1 MRLKFPV
8 LLLLAGVLLALTT
21 VSSKKHRYKVTT
33 PVFMQSN
40 DVIARQMLEKLT
52 LEEKIAQF
60 FMVASWPNRD
70 ENHQQEI
77 ENLVKNDKI
86 GGIIYFQGSKGQ
98 LKTSIARMQHV
109 SQIPLLIGIDAEWG
123 IAMRISEEDRFP
135 YAYTL
140 GAANDTVL
148 SEKIGAM
155 MAQECREL
163 GIHLN
168 FAPVAD
174 VNSNPSNP
182 VIGFRSFG
190 EDPELV
196 GKHVKAMVK
205 GMEKNGVLTSIKH
218 FPGHGDTDADSHYEL
233 PTLSHNRE
241 HFQNIELKP
250 FLEGIQAGAS
260 TVMIGHLSVPALDES
275 KTPASL
281 SPAVI
286 KGLLQQEMGF
296 KGLVISDALNMKAV
310 ADKYGKVD
318 VVVKAFQAGNDILLF
333 PENVHDAIQ
342 AIAAKVKSG
351 EISENEINERCL
363 KVLKAKA
370 HALFFKGGKN
380 YTAGELEWARRET
393 YEKSLTVVENKNV
406 LPLVNASSRIAV
418 VSIGVNAGHFKAMA
432 DRFHAVDYYHFYSFE
447 EASERMITKFSGYE
461 TVITTVHPKSV
472 LASSNFSSPGKLESW
487 IMAVPEEISHVGVFF
502 GNPMLLKNTTVNTAF
517 DACVLAY
524 ENHKYTQEAAAQ
536 LIFGATGAK
545 AKLPFQVSE
554 SLQSGSGMVL
564 EDARRLKF
572 SQPEELGILPQD
584 LAKIDALVQK
594 GLDAGAFPGCQVL
607 VAVEGKIIYSKN
619 FGTVSYED
627 KTPINSNHVY
637 DVASVSKIV
646 GSTAALMRL
655 QTEGRFSLDKY
666 VKDYIPELV
675 GSSPVGNIYIK
686 NMMAHQAG
694 FTPWIAFYKS
704 TVNRGVLDKSI
715 YSEVRKEGFDVPVAS
730 NLWIR
735 SDYEK
740 TIYKTILSTPLTR
753 NPKYEYSDLGYYF
766 AKKIIEKESGFPLD
780 QFMYREYYDPM
791 GLKSIRYLP
800 LLHFPKER
808 IVPTELDTA
817 FRGRL
822 VHGFVHDPGAAMLGG
837 VGGHA
842 GVFSNA
848 TDLAAMMQLF
858 LNKGV
863 YANRRYI
870 SADIVK
876 QYTSAQLKGNRR
888 GAGFDRPTNSRKD
901 GPTCNLVSLESYGH
915 SGFTGTFT
923 WADPAYGI
931 NYVFLSNRVYPDA
944 TNKKIQEMHIRSD
957 IQKVIYEAVMKAKK
971 PRISM

>member
-1 MRLKFPV
+1 MRLKLPV
-8 LLLLAGVLLALTT
+8 LLLSVGLILGLTT
-21 VSSKKHRYKVTT
+21 ISSKKYRYKIQD
-33 PVFMQSN
+33 PVFTQSN
-40 DVIARQMLEKLT
+40 DLTARQMLDKLT

-60 FMVASWPNRD
+60 FMVASWPNKD
-70 ENHQQEI
+70 EEHQLEI

-86 GGIIYFQGSKGQ
+86 GGIIYFQGSKEQ
-98 LKTSIARMQHV
+98 LKTSIARMQKA
-109 SQIPLLIGIDAEWG
+109 SKTPLLIGIDAEWG
-123 IAMRISEEDRFP
+123 LAMRLSGEDRFP

-155 MAQECREL
+155 MAQECREA
-163 GIHLN
+163 GVHLN

-190 EDPELV
+190 EDPEQV

-233 PTLSHNRE
+233 PNLSHDKA
-241 HFQNIELKP
+241 HFQNIEFKP
-250 FLEGIQAGAS
+250 FLEGMKGGAS
-260 TVMIGHLSVPALDES
+260 TVMIGHLSVPALDDS

-281 SPAVI
+281 SPALI
-286 KGLLQQEMGF
+286 KGVLQQEMGF

-310 ADKYGKVD
+310 ADKYGPVD

-363 KVLKAKA
+363 KVLKAKV
-370 HALFFKGGKN
+370 HAIQFKGGKN
-380 YTAGELEWARRET
+380 FTAGEQEWARREA
-393 YEKSLTVVENKNV
+393 YEKSLTVIENKNV
-406 LPLVNASSRIAV
+406 LPLVNFSARIAV

-432 DRFHAVDYYHFYSFE
+432 DRFHPVDYYHFYSFE
-447 EASERMITKFSGYE
+447 EASERMITQFSKYE
-461 TVITTVHPKSV
+461 TVITTIHPKSV
-472 LASSNFSSPGKLESW
+472 LAASNFSSPGKLESW
-487 IMAVPEEISHVGVFF
+487 IAAVPEEISHVGVLF
-502 GNPMLLKNTTVNTAF
+502 GNPMLLKNTAVNTAF

-524 ENHKYTQEAAAQ
+524 ENHKYTQEASAQ
-536 LIFGATGAK
+536 LVFGATGAH
-545 AKLPFQVSE
+545 AKLPFQVSD
-554 SLQSGSGMVL
+554 SLKSGSGIVV
-564 EDARRLKF
+564 EDAKRLKF

-584 LAKIDALVQK
+584 LDKIDALVKK

-607 VAVEGKIIYSKN
+607 VAVDGKIIYSKN
-619 FGTVSYED
+619 FGTITYED
-627 KTPINSNHVY
+627 TTPVNSGHVY
-637 DVASVSKIV
+637 DIASVSKIV

-655 QTEGRFSLDKY
+655 QTEGKFTLDHY
-666 VKDYIPELV
+666 LKDYIPELV
-675 GSSPVGNIYIK
+675 GASPVGNIYIK

-694 FTPWIAFYKS
+694 FTPWIAFYKT
-704 TVNRGVLDKSI
+704 TVNHGVLDKSI
-715 YSEVRKEGFDVPVAS
+715 YSEVRKEGFDVPVAT

-740 TIYKTILSTPLTR
+740 TIYKTILNTPLAR

-766 AKKIIEKESGFPLD
+766 AKKVIEKQSGYPLD
-780 QFMYREYYDPM
+780 EFMYREYYDPM
-791 GLKSIRYLP
+791 GLRNIRYLP

-822 VHGFVHDPGAAMLGG
+822 IHGFVHDPGAAMLGG

-842 GVFSNA
+842 GVFSNS

-863 YANRRYI
+863 YAGKRYI

-876 QYTSAQLKGNRR
+876 QYTSMQLKGNRR

-944 TNKKIQEMHIRSD
+944 SNKKIQEMHTRSD
-957 IQKVIYEAVMKAKK
+957 IQKAIYEAVMKAKK
-971 PRISM
+971 TKIN